1 MENRTQLI
9 KQAFILG
16 YTSLFDLEEWQKAP
30 AQDPRFIP
38 LLSGLKVGEGLPILD
53 AWNKGRMKAILEESE
68 VKVTM
73 EIGSKVSVKTKHY
86 GTKTGT
92 IINHASHGWII
103 KPDDHPRNIAA
114 RIEDIK
120 IIS

>member
-1 MENRTQLI
+1 MQ
-9 KQAFILG
+9 
-16 YTSLFDLEEWQKAP
+16 
-30 AQDPRFIP
+30 
-38 LLSGLKVGEGLPILD
+38 
-53 AWNKGRMKAILEESE
+53 
-68 VKVTM
+68 
-73 EIGSKVSVKTKHY
+73 IGTKVSVKTKHF

-92 IINHASHGWII
+92 VIDFASAGHLDCFFGWWII

>member
-1 MENRTQLI
+1 MTYEL
-9 KQAFILG
+9 
-16 YTSLFDLEEWQKAP
+16 
-30 AQDPRFIP
+30 
-38 LLSGLKVGEGLPILD
+38 
-53 AWNKGRMKAILEESE
+53 
-68 VKVTM
+68 KVTM

-92 IINHASHGWII
+92 IIDHGSHGWII
-103 KPDDHPRNIAA
+103 KPDDHPRNIVA